1 MTVNGAFP
9 IDRAED
15 AEARRRFPPVWHLLL
30 PYWRTREGV
39 FSLILLMLVIGS
51 SWATTYVML
60 WNNNWTGMFYDAIG
74 ASRFKVLPELLV
86 RFLLVA
92 MAGAVV
98 HITGA
103 VLQQIVQI
111 RWRRWLTTWLAE
123 KWLARNNYYRIE
135 RDRELENVDQRI
147 AEDVKLFV
155 NDTLLLG
162 LGLLSVPV
170 SIVSFSVV
178 LWRMGGPL
186 QIHVGGS
193 SYVLHGYLVFAAFAY
208 TGVIFAATHYLGRR
222 LITLTARQ
230 HRLEGD
236 FRVLMVGVR
245 EFAEQIAFFRG
256 QTSEHGRL
264 QASFR
269 FVVSNLYATLWVNT
283 RLSFFTNIV
292 GQFSSVVPIVPTL
305 LMLPQLM
312 SGGLTL
318 GGLMKSNSAFN
329 SVTGSLAFFWQSY
342 PGFTSWRAE
351 ANRLREFLH
360 VSEHEPRQDIALDE
374 SHTGAVAASG
384 LVLRDAS
391 GATLSRVPDFVLL
404 AGRRCLVRGRSGCG
418 KSTLLRALAGLWPY
432 GEGTIVRPAAGTF
445 FLPQRSYIPPGTL
458 KAAVTYPRDA
468 SAYPDS
474 ECEALLHACGL
485 STYASQLHVEDRWS
499 TRLSGGEQQRV
510 AFARVLLAKPSTVF
524 LDECTSALDSQSEKE
539 LYGLLIERLPQAT
552 VVSVAHRK
560 ELLAFHDTTLD
571 FPAPAAPEAP
581 QDAADETE
589 GAHAGS
595 RASVGTQLC

>member
-1 MTVNGAFP
+1 MTVNRAFP

-15 AEARRRFPPVWHLLL
+15 AEARRRFPSVWRLLL

-39 FSLILLMLVIGS
+39 FSLMLLMLVIGS
-51 SWATTYVML
+51 SWAVTYVML
-60 WNNNWTGMFYDAIG
+60 WNNNWTGTFYDAIG
-74 ASRFKVLPELLV
+74 ASRFKVLPDLLV
-86 RFLLVA
+86 RFLMVA

-98 HITGA
+98 QISG
-103 VLQQIVQI
+103 VLLQEIVQI

-155 NDTLLLG
+155 NDTLLLA
-162 LGLLSVPV
+162 LGFLSVPV
-170 SIVSFSVV
+170 SVVSFSIV

-186 QIHVGGS
+186 RVDVGGS
-193 SYVLHGYLVFAAFAY
+193 SYALHGYLVFAAFAY
-208 TGVIFAATHYLGRR
+208 TGAIFAATHYLGRR
-222 LITLTARQ
+222 LITLTAKQ

-245 EFAEQIAFFRG
+245 EFAEQIAFFQG
-256 QTSEHGRL
+256 KTAEHGRL

-269 FVVSNLYATLWVNT
+269 FVVSNLYATLWV
-283 RLSFFTNIV
+283 RMRVSFFTNVV
-292 GQFSSVVPIVPTL
+292 GQVSSVIPTL
-305 LMLPQLM
+305 LVLPQLM

-318 GGLMKSNSAFN
+318 GGLMKSNGAFH
-329 SVTGSLAFFWQSY
+329 SVTGALAFFPQAY

-351 ANRLREFLH
+351 ANRLREFLY
-360 VSEHEPRQDIALDE
+360 VSEHEPQRGITLYEGQ
-374 SHTGAVAASG
+374 TGEVAASG

-391 GATLSRVPDFVLL
+391 GDTLSRVPDFVLE
-404 AGRRCLVRGRSGCG
+404 AGQRCLVRGRSGCG

-432 GEGTIVRPAAGTF
+432 GEGVIARPAAGTF
-445 FLPQRSYIPPGTL
+445 FLPQRSYIPPGPL

-474 ECEALLHACGL
+474 ECEELLRACGL
-485 STYASQLHVEDRWS
+485 SAYAHLLHVEDRWS
-499 TRLSGGEQQRV
+499 ARLSGGEQQRV
-510 AFARVLLAKPSTVF
+510 AFARVLLARPSAVF

-571 FPAPAAPEAP
+571 FPAPAAPEVR
-581 QDAADETE
+581 QDAADEAK

-595 RASVGTQLC
+595 GAYAGTQLC

>member
-1 MTVNGAFP
+1 MTANRAFP
-9 IDRAED
+9 MDRAED
-15 AEARRRFPPVWHLLL
+15 AEARRHFPSVWRLLF

-39 FSLILLMLVIGS
+39 FSLMLLMFVIGS
-51 SWATTYVML
+51 SWAITYVML

-92 MAGAVV
+92 MAGAAVQ
-98 HITGA
+98 ITGV
-103 VLQQIVQI
+103 VLQEIVQI

-170 SIVSFSVV
+170 SVVSFSIV

-186 QIHVGGS
+186 QVHVGGS
-193 SYVLHGYLVFAAFAY
+193 TYALHGYLVLAAFAY
-208 TGVIFAATHYLGRR
+208 TSAIFAATHYLGRR

-245 EFAEQIAFFRG
+245 EFAEQIAFFQG
-256 QTSEHGRL
+256 QATEHGRL

-269 FVVSNLYATLWVNT
+269 FLVSNLYATLWVNT

-292 GQFSSVVPIVPTL
+292 GQVSSVIPTL
-305 LMLPQLM
+305 LVLPQLM

-318 GGLMKSNSAFN
+318 GGLMKSNGAFH
-329 SVTGSLAFFWQSY
+329 SVTGSLAFFPQAY

-360 VSEHEPRQDIALDE
+360 VSEHAPREEIALHE
-374 SHTGAVAASG
+374 GRTGEVAASG

-391 GATLSRVPDFVLL
+391 GDTLSRVPDFVLE
-404 AGRRCLVRGRSGCG
+404 AGQRCIVRGRSGCG

-445 FLPQRSYIPPGTL
+445 FLPQRSYIPPGSL
-458 KAAVTYPRDA
+458 KAAITYPRDA

-474 ECEALLHACGL
+474 ECEELLRACGL
-485 STYASQLHVEDRWS
+485 SAYARLLHVEDRWS

-560 ELLAFHDTTLD
+560 ELLSLHDTTLD
-571 FPAPAAPEAP
+571 FPAPAAEKTR
-581 QDAADETE
+581 QDATDE
-589 GAHAGS
+589 AKCANAGS
-595 RASVGTQLC
+595 STSVGAQLC

>member
-9 IDRAED
+9 MDRAED
-15 AEARRRFPPVWHLLL
+15 TEARRHFPSVWRLLL

-39 FSLILLMLVIGS
+39 SSLMLLMLVIGS
-51 SWATTYVML
+51 SWAVTYVML
-60 WNNNWTGMFYDAIG
+60 WNNNWTGTFYDAIG
-74 ASRFKVLPELLV
+74 ASRFKVLPDLLV
-86 RFLLVA
+86 RFLMVA

-98 HITGA
+98 QITG
-103 VLQQIVQI
+103 VMLQEIVQI

-162 LGLLSVPV
+162 LGCLSVPV
-170 SIVSFSVV
+170 SVVSFSIV

-186 QIHVGGS
+186 QVNVGGS
-193 SYVLHGYLVFAAFAY
+193 SYALHGYLVFAAFAY
-208 TGVIFAATHYLGRR
+208 TAAIFAATHYLGRR

-245 EFAEQIAFFRG
+245 EFAEQIAFFQG
-256 QTSEHGRL
+256 KTAEHGRL
-264 QASFR
+264 RASFR
-269 FVVSNLYATLWVNT
+269 FVVANLYTTLWV
-283 RLSFFTNIV
+283 RMRVSFFTNVV
-292 GQFSSVVPIVPTL
+292 GQVSSVIPTL
-305 LMLPQLM
+305 LVLPQLM

-318 GGLMKSNSAFN
+318 GGLMKSNGAFH
-329 SVTGSLAFFWQSY
+329 SVTGALAFFPQAY

-351 ANRLREFLH
+351 ANRLREFLY
-360 VSEHEPRQDIALDE
+360 VSEHEPRQEIALVE
-374 SHTGAVAASG
+374 GATGEVAASG

-391 GATLSRVPDFVLL
+391 GDTLSRVPDFVLE
-404 AGRRCLVRGRSGCG
+404 AGQRCLVRGRSGCG

-432 GEGTIVRPAAGTF
+432 GEGTIVRPADGTF
-445 FLPQRSYIPPGTL
+445 FLPQRSYIPPGSL

-468 SAYPDS
+468 AAYPDA
-474 ECEALLHACGL
+474 ECEALLRACGL
-485 STYASQLHVEDRWS
+485 SAYVRLLHVEDRWS

-510 AFARVLLAKPSTVF
+510 AFARVLLARPSTVF

-571 FPAPAAPEAP
+571 FPAPAIPEAR
-581 QDAADETE
+581 QDAADEAK
-589 GAHAGS
+589 GSNAGS
-595 RASVGTQLC
+595 RAHAGTQLC

>member
-1 MTVNGAFP
+1 MTGNRAFP

-15 AEARRRFPPVWHLLL
+15 TEARRHFPSVWRLLF

-39 FSLILLMLVIGS
+39 FSLMLLMLVVAS
-51 SWATTYVML
+51 SWAVTYVML
-60 WNNNWTGMFYDAIG
+60 WNNTWTGTFYDAIG
-74 ASRFKVLPELLV
+74 ASRFKLLPELLV

-98 HITGA
+98 QISGV

-111 RWRRWLTTWLAE
+111 RWRRWLTAWLAE
-123 KWLARNNYYRIE
+123 KWLARHNYYRIE

-162 LGLLSVPV
+162 LGFLSVPV
-170 SIVSFSVV
+170 SVVSFSIV
-178 LWRMGGPL
+178 LWRMAGPL
-186 QIHVGGS
+186 QVNVGGS
-193 SYVLHGYLVFAAFAY
+193 TYALHGYLVFAAFAY
-208 TGVIFAATHYLGRR
+208 TGVIFAATHFLGRR

-230 HRLEGD
+230 HRVEGD

-245 EFAEQIAFFRG
+245 EFAEQIAFFQG
-256 QTSEHGRL
+256 QTAEHGRL

-283 RLSFFTNIV
+283 RLMFFTNIV
-292 GQFSSVVPIVPTL
+292 GQVSSVIPTL
-305 LMLPQLM
+305 LVLPQLLA
-312 SGGLTL
+312 GGLTL
-318 GGLMKSNSAFN
+318 GGLMKSNGAFHA
-329 SVTGSLAFFWQSY
+329 VTGALAFFPQAY

-360 VSEHEPRQDIALDE
+360 VSEHEPRQQIELSEGSA
-374 SHTGAVAASG
+374 GRVAARG

-391 GATLSRVPDFVLL
+391 GETLSRVPDFVLE
-404 AGRRCLVRGRSGCG
+404 AGQRCLVRGRSGCG

-432 GEGTIVRPAAGTF
+432 GEGTIARPADGTF
-445 FLPQRSYIPPGTL
+445 FLPQRSYIPPGSL
-458 KAAVTYPRDA
+458 KAAMTYPRDA
-468 SAYPDS
+468 SAYADS
-474 ECEALLHACGL
+474 ECEELLHACGL
-485 STYASQLHVEDRWS
+485 SAYAGLLHVEDRWS
-499 TRLSGGEQQRV
+499 ARLSGGEQQRV

-539 LYGLLIERLPQAT
+539 LYGLLIGRLPQAT

-571 FPAPAAPEAP
+571 FPAPSLPEAR
-581 QDAADETE
+581 QGAADDAQGT
-589 GAHAGS
+589 HAGS
-595 RASVGTQLC
+595 RAYVGTQLC